1 VTAGFDIGA
10 GTAEDFE
17 RFVRSQIEKWKKVE
31 TVADVRMD

>member
-17 RFVRSQIEKWKKVE
+17 RNDH
-31 TVADVRMD
+31 ADSHREEPTSATWRIP